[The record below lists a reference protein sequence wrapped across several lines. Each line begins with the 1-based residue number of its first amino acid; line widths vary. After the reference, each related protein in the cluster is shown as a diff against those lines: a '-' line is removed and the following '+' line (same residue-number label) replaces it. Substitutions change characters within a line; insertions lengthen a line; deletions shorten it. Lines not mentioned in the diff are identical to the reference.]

1 MNTFTNLKSMDRH
14 LAVGTHEDT
23 NCFASLTEL
32 ARGSVEGAGL
42 PFAALMRAPFAA
54 ATYLKTNPMLT
65 ADTCR
70 LRIAVLGAEKQDIAC
85 KGSLYQLIPEV
96 VGIPSL
102 QLEVDLVGPQVRSNF
117 ANVDLTKLGLKPASC
132 HAMSCGE
139 WWKNLSK
146 DRRPDVVFVFHPGME
161 EHHSEWLRTGE
172 LPTILRAG
180 IPVVF
185 FGYDLDEC
193 QRDAHIL
200 SLHGAVVEKHPV
212 ANVGNL
218 RLLKSGVADF
228 GSAYFSVRGF
238 KKNPANEVAES
249 MFAVLNLAFGVGEGF
264 LHNRVIM
271 RHADMGNIETV
282 LRDGVSCNVMHL
294 ISDLYLDP
302 KKEELFIACNGT
314 ECAGHKPIPA
324 LGIAEALQKQSS
336 DFDRALMIGEIYGLS
351 RLALL

>member
-1 MNTFTNLKSMDRH
+1 MNTFTNLESMDRN
-14 LAVGTHEDT
+14 LAAST
-23 NCFASLTEL
+23 NQSASGIASLTEQ
-32 ARGSVEGAGL
+32 ARATVEAAGL
-42 PFAALMRAPFAA
+42 PFEVLMRAPFAA
-54 ATYLKTNPMLT
+54 ATYLKDDSILT
-65 ADTCR
+65 ADTSH
-70 LRIAVLGAEKQDIAC
+70 LRIAVIGAEMQDIAC
-85 KGSLYQLIPEV
+85 KGSLYQVIPEL

-102 QLEVDLVGPQVRSNF
+102 QLEVDLVGPQMRFNF
-117 ANVDLTKLGLKPASC
+117 AKVDFTKLGLKPASR
-132 HAMSCGE
+132 HAMSCGQ
-139 WWKNLSK
+139 WWKSLSR
-146 DRRPDVVFVFHPGME
+146 DRRPDVIFVFHPGME
-161 EHHSEWLRTGE
+161 KHHTEWLRAGE
-172 LPTILRAG
+172 LPTILRTD

-212 ANVGNL
+212 SNVDNL
-218 RLLKSGVADF
+218 RLPKSGVADF

-249 MFAVLNLAFGVGEGF
+249 MFAVLNLASGVGEGF
-264 LHNRVIM
+264 LHDRVIM

-282 LRDGVSCNVMHL
+282 LREGVSCNVMHL

-302 KKEELFIACNGT
+302 RKEELFIACNGT
-314 ECAGHKPIPA
+314 ECAGHKLPA
-324 LGIAEALQKQSS
+324 PGVAEALQKQSS